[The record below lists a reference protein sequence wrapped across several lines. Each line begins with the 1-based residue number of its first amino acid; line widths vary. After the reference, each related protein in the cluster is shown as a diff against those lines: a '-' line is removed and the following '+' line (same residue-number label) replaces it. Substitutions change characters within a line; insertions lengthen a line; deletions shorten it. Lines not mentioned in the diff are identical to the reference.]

1 MRLLSVDDKFEV
13 IIPGETLEIPEFK
26 AVVNRIKKM
35 KGDADG
41 RLKLVAKKELA
52 FIYHM
57 KSNDGPYSSYEE
69 KERFIRL
76 TNDLFEDKDWT
87 PDEVVKKAMDKF
99 EELNKTPSSKFI
111 HTTLNMLHRTNAI
124 VDAMIN
130 QLEENLVEGKFK
142 VNVITKSGIV
152 KTGVQIMMDDI
163 AALTKAGNEIP
174 KTIETLEKLEEKIL
188 KERQEK
194 ASRVKGGITISDRS
208 R

>member
-1 MRLLSVDDKFEV
+1 MRLLTVNEKFEV
-13 IIPGETLEIPEFK
+13 EIPGETLEIPEFK

-52 FIYHM
+52 YIYHM

-69 KERFIRL
+69 KERHIRL
-76 TNDLFEDKDWT
+76 SNDLFEDREWSADI
-87 PDEVVKKAMDKF
+87 VVKAAMDKF
-99 EELNKTPSSKFI
+99 EELNRTPSSKFI
-111 HTTLNMLHRTNAI
+111 NTTLNMLHRTNAI

-130 QLEENLVEGKFK
+130 QLEENLQEGKFK
-142 VNVITKSGIV
+142 TNVITKSGIV

-194 ASRVKGGITISDRS
+194 ASKVRGGIKISERS